1 MTPPSASASSAG
13 ANPVGRLRAKRTA
26 DLNRRSRERE
36 ARWRNQ
42 RYSVPYPTDGPKI
55 SLGVLW
61 AVAAVA
67 AALRFWPALLALAG
81 AVAVLGALQ
90 TGHAWAR
97 HTTSDRRMT
106 ALLAGVTVAG
116 SAAGTLGLGITVVL
130 SVLAAM
136 GFAAF
141 GVTHRAR
148 SAEERRSAI
157 FQLADVTI
165 RSAIPIG
172 IAAGSLVALASVD
185 AGAALTLIVFV
196 SAYEA
201 GDFLIGTGSANA
213 VEGPVAGVVSLAVVA
228 FGFFLFY
235 PGPLGG
241 ETFPLFAIL
250 TALCAPVGQIA
261 ASAILPR
268 GDAWA
273 PALRRLDSYL
283 LAAPLFVL
291 LL

>member
-1 MTPPSASASSAG
+1 MTSSASAGPGG
-13 ANPVGRLRAKRTA
+13 AVGRLRAKRTA

-55 SLGVLW
+55 TLGVAW
-61 AVAAVA
+61 AAAATA
-67 AALRFWPALLALAG
+67 AALRSWPALLALAG
-81 AVAVLGALQ
+81 AVAVVAGLQ
-90 TGHAWAR
+90 TGHAWAK
-97 HTTSDRRMT
+97 HTTSDRRMV
-106 ALLAGVTVAG
+106 AVLAGIVAAG
-116 SAAGTLGLGITVVL
+116 AAAGTLGLGIAVCL
-130 SVLAAM
+130 SVIASL

-141 GVTHRAR
+141 GVTHRVR
-148 SAEERRSAI
+148 SANERRDAVLR
-157 FQLADVTI
+157 LAEVTI
-165 RSAIPIG
+165 RSSVPAG
-172 IAAGSLVALASVD
+172 IAAGSLAALADVD
-185 AGAALTLIVFV
+185 SGAALTLIVLI

-213 VEGPVAGVVSLAVVA
+213 VEGPVAGIVSLAVVA

-241 ETFPLFAIL
+241 EAFPLFAAL
-250 TALCAPVGQIA
+250 AALCAPVGQIA

>member
-1 MTPPSASASSAG
+1 MTAEASAGPGG
-13 ANPVGRLRAKRTA
+13 AVGRLRAKRSA

-55 SLGVLW
+55 TLGVLW
-61 AVAAVA
+61 AVSAVA
-67 AALRFWPALLALAG
+67 ATLRSWPALLALAG
-81 AVAVLGALQ
+81 AVAVVAGLQ
-90 TGHAWAR
+90 TGHAWAK
-97 HTTSDRRMT
+97 HTTSDRRMC
-106 ALLAGVTVAG
+106 AVLAGIVAAG
-116 SAAGTLGLGITVVL
+116 AAAGTLGLGIAVCL
-130 SVLAAM
+130 SVIAAL

-141 GVTHRAR
+141 GVSHRVR
-148 SAEERRSAI
+148 SAEERRAAVLR
-157 FQLADVTI
+157 LADVTV
-165 RSAIPIG
+165 RSSVPVG
-172 IAAGSLVALASVD
+172 IAAGSLAALAQVD
-185 AGAALTLIVFV
+185 SGAALTLIVLI

-213 VEGPVAGVVSLAVVA
+213 VEGPVAGIVSLAVVA

-241 ETFPLFAIL
+241 EAFPLFA
-250 TALCAPVGQIA
+250 ALAALSAPVGQIA

-273 PALRRLDSYL
+273 PALRRLDSHL